1 LANIKRPD
9 IIRKKKNKQINTNFS
24 IMAIYLKNSFL
35 SFYLVLV
42 SFPIMSSN
50 IIVPNE
56 EILEKPFPLPYERI
70 DLSENDLRNFIDTT
84 IDNNK
89 QPVVIFG
96 ANWCPDCRIL
106 SAVLDLQTV
115 TKYMEDNFE
124 ILYIDLGRYDINM
137 SLMEFFDIMP
147 QQGIPRV
154 VILNKDKEVLNIKDT
169 GEWTTAR
176 SRTKQ
181 EIFNYFQEY
190 KE

>member
-1 LANIKRPD
+1 LANIKSPD

-35 SFYLVLV
+35 LFYLVLV

-70 DLSENDLRNFIDTT
+70 DLSENDLRNFIDST

-89 QPVVIFG
+89 QPIVIFG

-115 TKYMEDNFE
+115 NKYMDDNFE

>member
-1 LANIKRPD
+1 M
-9 IIRKKKNKQINTNFS
+9 F
-24 IMAIYLKNSFL
+24 MYLKYNFFT
-35 SFYLVLV
+35 FYLVLV

-56 EILEKPFPLPYERI
+56 ETLEKPFPLPYERI
-70 DLSENDLRNFIDTT
+70 DLSENDLIGFIDNA
-84 IDNNK
+84 IKNSK
-89 QPVVIFG
+89 QPVFIFG

-115 TKYMEDNFE
+115 KEFMNENYE

-137 SLMEFFDIMP
+137 SLMEFFNIMP

-154 VILNKDKEVLNIKDT
+154 VILNKNKQVLNIKDT

>member
-1 LANIKRPD
+1 
-9 IIRKKKNKQINTNFS
+9 
-24 IMAIYLKNSFL
+24 MAINFKNSLL

-50 IIVPNE
+50 SIVPNE

-70 DLSENDLRNFIDTT
+70 NVSKDELRNFIDKA
-84 IDNNK
+84 INNNK
-89 QPVVIFG
+89 QPIIIFG

-106 SAVLDLQTV
+106 SAVLELPTV
-115 TKYMEDNFE
+115 KKYMNENFE
-124 ILYIDLGRYDINM
+124 TLYIDLGRYDINM
-137 SLMEFFDIMP
+137 SLMKYFEIMP

-154 VILNKDKEVLNIKDT
+154 VILNKEKEVLNIKDT

-190 KE
+190 KD

>member
-1 LANIKRPD
+1 
-9 IIRKKKNKQINTNFS
+9 
-24 IMAIYLKNSFL
+24 MAINVKNSLL

-42 SFPIMSSN
+42 SFPIMSSDT
-50 IIVPNE
+50 IVPNE

-70 DLSENDLRNFIDTT
+70 NVSKDDLRNFIDKT
-84 IDNNK
+84 INNNK
-89 QPVVIFG
+89 QPVIIFG

-106 SAVLDLQTV
+106 SAVLELPTV
-115 TKYMEDNFE
+115 KKYMNENFE
-124 ILYIDLGRYDINM
+124 TLYIDLGRYDINM

-154 VILNKDKEVLNIKDT
+154 VILNKEKEVLNIKDT

-190 KE
+190 KD

>member
-1 LANIKRPD
+1 MSKSLIKILTISYLFLICLNINGNIMLNENDKLANP
-9 IIRKKKNKQINTNFS
+9 
-24 IMAIYLKNSFL
+24 L
-35 SFYLVLV
+35 
-42 SFPIMSSN
+42 
-50 IIVPNE
+50 
-56 EILEKPFPLPYERI
+56 PLPY
-70 DLSENDLRNFIDTT
+70 DGKVYDVNDLNKFIDNS
-84 IDNNK
+84 INSSK
-89 QPVVIFG
+89 QPIIIFG

-115 TKYMEDNFE
+115 NKYMDDNFE

>member
-1 LANIKRPD
+1 MIK
-9 IIRKKKNKQINTNFS
+9 KANKQKSTNFS
-24 IMAIYLKNSFL
+24 IMSIYFKSSFL
-35 SFYLVLV
+35 TFYLVLV

-50 IIVPNE
+50 AIVPNE
-56 EILEKPFPLPYERI
+56 EILGKPFPLPYERVDLNEE
-70 DLSENDLRNFIDTT
+70 DLSDFIDNT
-84 IDNNK
+84 INNNK
-89 QPVVIFG
+89 QPIIIFG

-106 SAVLDLQTV
+106 SAVLDLKTV
-115 TKYMEDNFE
+115 NEYINDNFE

>member
-1 LANIKRPD
+1 LANIKSPD
-9 IIRKKKNKQINTNFS
+9 IISKNKNKQINTNFS
-24 IMAIYLKNSFL
+24 ILAMYLKNSFL
-35 SFYLVLV
+35 SFYVVLV

-70 DLSENDLRNFIDTT
+70 DLSENDLLNFIEQT
-84 IDNNK
+84 INNNK
-89 QPVVIFG
+89 QPIVIFG

-115 TKYMEDNFE
+115 NKYMDDNFE

>member
-1 LANIKRPD
+1 
-9 IIRKKKNKQINTNFS
+9 
-24 IMAIYLKNSFL
+24 MAINVKNSLL

-42 SFPIMSSN
+42 SFPIMSSDT
-50 IIVPNE
+50 IVSNE

-70 DLSENDLRNFIDTT
+70 NVSKDDLRNFIDKT
-84 IDNNK
+84 INNNK
-89 QPVVIFG
+89 QPVIIFG

-106 SAVLDLQTV
+106 SAVLELPTV
-115 TKYMEDNFE
+115 KKYMNENSE
-124 ILYIDLGRYDINM
+124 TLYIDLGRYDINM
-137 SLMEFFDIMP
+137 SLMKYFDIMP

-154 VILNKDKEVLNIKDT
+154 VILNKEKEVLNIKDT

-190 KE
+190 KD

>member
-1 LANIKRPD
+1 
-9 IIRKKKNKQINTNFS
+9 
-24 IMAIYLKNSFL
+24 MAICVKNSFL

-56 EILEKPFPLPYERI
+56 EILGKPFPLPYERI
-70 DLSENDLRNFIDTT
+70 DLSENDLLNFIDKT

-115 TKYMEDNFE
+115 NKYMDDNFE

>member
-1 LANIKRPD
+1 MF
-9 IIRKKKNKQINTNFS
+9 INF
-24 IMAIYLKNSFL
+24 KNSFL

-42 SFPIMSSN
+42 SFPIMTSN

-56 EILEKPFPLPYERI
+56 EILEKPFPLPYERS
-70 DLSENDLRNFIDTT
+70 DLSENDLRNFINNT
-84 IDNNK
+84 IDNNQ

-106 SAVLDLQTV
+106 SAVLDLPTV
-115 TKYMEDNFE
+115 KRYMDTNFR
-124 ILYIDLGRYDINM
+124 IMYIDLGRYDINM
-137 SLMEFFDIMP
+137 SMMEVFDIMP

-154 VILNKDKEVLNIKDT
+154 VILNKKKEVLNIKDT

>member
-1 LANIKRPD
+1 
-9 IIRKKKNKQINTNFS
+9 
-24 IMAIYLKNSFL
+24 MAINFKNSLL

-42 SFPIMSSN
+42 SFPIMSSDS
-50 IIVPNE
+50 IVPNE

-70 DLSENDLRNFIDTT
+70 NVSKDELRNFIDKA
-84 IDNNK
+84 INNNK
-89 QPVVIFG
+89 QPIIIFG

-106 SAVLDLQTV
+106 SAVLELPTV
-115 TKYMEDNFE
+115 KKYMNENFE
-124 ILYIDLGRYDINM
+124 TLYIDLGRYDINM
-137 SLMEFFDIMP
+137 SLMKYFEIMP

-154 VILNKDKEVLNIKDT
+154 VILNKEKEVLNIKDT

-190 KE
+190 KD

>member
-1 LANIKRPD
+1 MKSPD
-9 IIRKKKNKQINTNFS
+9 IISMKVNKENNTNFS
-24 IMAIYLKNSFL
+24 IIFMNLKSSLL

-56 EILEKPFPLPYERI
+56 EILEKPFPLPYERT
-70 DLSENDLRNFIDTT
+70 DLSENDLKNFIENT
-84 IDNNK
+84 INNNK
-89 QPVVIFG
+89 QPIIIFG

-115 TKYMEDNFE
+115 KKYINENFE
-124 ILYIDLGRYDINM
+124 ILYVDLGRYDINM
-137 SLMEFFDIMP
+137 SLMELFDIMP

-154 VILNKDKEVLNIKDT
+154 VILNKDKEVLNMRDT

-181 EIFNYFQEY
+181 EIFNYFQKY

>member
-35 SFYLVLV
+35 SFYLVFV

-115 TKYMEDNFE
+115 NKYMEDNFE

>member
-1 LANIKRPD
+1 MFMNLKY
-9 IIRKKKNKQINTNFS
+9 NF
-24 IMAIYLKNSFL
+24 FT
-35 SFYLVLV
+35 FYLVLV

-56 EILEKPFPLPYERI
+56 ETLEKPFPLPYERI
-70 DLSENDLRNFIDTT
+70 DLSENDLIGFIDNA
-84 IDNNK
+84 IKNSK
-89 QPVVIFG
+89 QPVFIFG

-115 TKYMEDNFE
+115 KEFMNENYE

-137 SLMEFFDIMP
+137 SLMEFFNIMP

-154 VILNKDKEVLNIKDT
+154 VILNKNKQVLNIKDT

>member
-1 LANIKRPD
+1 LANIKSPD

-35 SFYLVLV
+35 LFYLVLV

-50 IIVPNE
+50 IIVPNK

-70 DLSENDLRNFIDTT
+70 DLNENDLRNFIDST

-106 SAVLDLQTV
+106 SAVLNLQTV
-115 TKYMEDNFE
+115 NKYMDDNFE

-137 SLMEFFDIMP
+137 SLMEFFNIMP

-169 GEWTTAR
+169 SEWTTAR

>member
-1 LANIKRPD
+1 MKKPD
-9 IIRKKKNKQINTNFS
+9 IIIKKQNKPNNTNLS
-24 IMAIYLKNSFL
+24 IMFIFFKNSFTL
-35 SFYLVLV
+35 FYLVLV

-50 IIVPNE
+50 IVVPNE
-56 EILEKPFPLPYERI
+56 EILDKPFPLPYERV
-70 DLSENDLRNFIDTT
+70 DLSESDLISFIDST
-84 IDNNK
+84 INNKK

-106 SAVLDLQTV
+106 SAVLDLKTV
-115 TKYMEDNFE
+115 NEYMNDNFE

-154 VILNKDKEVLNIKDT
+154 VILNEDKEVLNIKDT